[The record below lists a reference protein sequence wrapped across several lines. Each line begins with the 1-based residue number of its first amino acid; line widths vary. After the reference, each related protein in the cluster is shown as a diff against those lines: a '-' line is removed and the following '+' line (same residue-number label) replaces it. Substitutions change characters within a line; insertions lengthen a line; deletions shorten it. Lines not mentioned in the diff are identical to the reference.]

1 MIFLLASVAWA
12 PQTDGVD
19 SVTMSHRLTKE
30 ELDEQFELFLKEVTK
45 HFVQTDRILFRID
58 YMCMDSRVLN

>member
-1 MIFLLASVAWA
+1 MILLLA

-45 HFVQTDRILFRID
+45 HFVQTDRKVFRID
-58 YMCMDSRVLN
+58 YMCMNSTVLN